1 MKGLAENYGK
11 YGAIEA
17 KLLPLGDSAV
27 TVQLGET
34 ICRQTHDR
42 VRQLAE
48 HLERHRF
55 PGMIEYVPAFLSVT
69 VYFDPFEALAGLGK
83 LTTTDP
89 IYPTNSADPADP
101 TDNADP
107 LGLVARWLGEQ
118 LAKLEDAAKTTPR
131 VTEIPVCYGG
141 ELGPDLPEV
150 AAAHGLSEQEV
161 IEIHASADY
170 LVYMLGFAPGFAYL
184 GGLPQ
189 RIATPRRPTPRLSIP
204 AGTVGIAGDQTGV
217 YPIAT
222 PGGWQL
228 IGKTPEPL
236 FLPDATPP
244 TLLRAGDIVRFRPI
258 SREEFD
264 RREAARG

>member
-1 MKGLAENYGK
+1 MKLKGLAENYGK

-69 VYFDPFEALAGLGK
+69 VYFDPFEALAGLGN
-83 LTTTDP
+83 LT
-89 IYPTNSADPADP
+89 PTDPADP
-101 TDNADP
+101 PVNANP
-107 LGLVARWLGEQ
+107 IALVAGWLGDQ
-118 LAKLEDAAKTTPR
+118 LAKLEDAAQNTPR

-189 RIATPRRPTPRLSIP
+189 RIATPRRQTPRLSIP

-264 RREAARG
+264 SREAALR

>member
-1 MKGLAENYGK
+1 MMKLEGLADNYEK
-11 YGAIEA
+11 YGAVEA

-69 VYFDPFEALAGLGK
+69 VYFDPFEVLAGLGG
-83 LTTTDP
+83 LGGHTE
-89 IYPTNSADPADP
+89 SSEL
-101 TDNADP
+101 ADP
-107 LGLVARWLGEQ
+107 LALVAGWLGDQ
-118 LAKLEDAAKTTPR
+118 LAKLEDAAKSMPR

-189 RIATPRRPTPRLSIP
+189 RIATPRRQTPRISIP

-236 FLPDATPP
+236 FLPDAMPP

-264 RREAARG
+264 SREAALR

>member
-69 VYFDPFEALAGLGK
+69 VYFEPFEALAGLGI
-83 LTTTDP
+83 LT
-89 IYPTNSADPADP
+89 DP
-101 TDNADP
+101 TDSSDPSGSADP
-107 LGLVARWLGEQ
+107 LGLVAGWLGDQ
-118 LAKLEDAAKTTPR
+118 LVKLEEAAQTTPR

-161 IEIHASADY
+161 VEIHASADY

-189 RIATPRRPTPRLSIP
+189 RIATPRRQTPRLSIP

-264 RREAARG
+264 RREAARV

>member
-1 MKGLAENYGK
+1 MEGLSDIYGK

-17 KLLPLGDSAV
+17 KLLPLGDSAI

-48 HLERHRF
+48 HLERSRF
-55 PGMIEYVPAFLSVT
+55 AGMIEHVPAFLSVT
-69 VYFDPFEALAGLGK
+69 VYFDPFEALAGLG
-83 LTTTDP
+83 DP
-89 IYPTNSADPADP
+89 ADLSGSADPMA
-101 TDNADP
+101 
-107 LGLVARWLGEQ
+107 LVAGWLADN
-118 LAKLEDAAKTTPR
+118 LAKLEETAQEKPR
-131 VTEIPVCYGG
+131 LTEIPVCYGG

-150 AAAHGLSEQEV
+150 AAVHGLSEQEV
-161 IEIHASADY
+161 IEIHASAEY

-184 GGLPQ
+184 GGLPKS
-189 RIATPRRPTPRLSIP
+189 IATPRKQTPRLSIP

-264 RREAARG
+264 RREAERR